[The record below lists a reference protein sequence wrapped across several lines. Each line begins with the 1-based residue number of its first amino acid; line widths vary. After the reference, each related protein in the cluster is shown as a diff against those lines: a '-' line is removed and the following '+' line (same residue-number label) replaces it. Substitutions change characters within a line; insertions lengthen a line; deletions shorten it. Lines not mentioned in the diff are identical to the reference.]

1 MWLSEIINQSLCNKF
16 YTKKYIYE
24 NPMQQPTYSP
34 TQSANAMRSTISPIQ
49 SAHAIQPP
57 PIASHPIQPIPATHP
72 IQPIVHPNN
81 PMIQAANHD
90 SHYDVDSHNNVN
102 AVKDIHIEHADTVT
116 QHLDYV
122 NQNPLAAGS
131 LSTIGDGIMA
141 KNYIKR

>member
-90 SHYDVDSHNNVN
+90 SDIDSHQNLDLVN
-102 AVKDIHIEHADTVT
+102 KIHIEHTDTAT
-116 QHLDYV
+116 QHLNYV
-122 NQNPLAAGS
+122 TQNPLAAGS
-131 LSTIGDGIMA
+131 LSTIGDDIMT
-141 KNYIKR
+141 KKSYIKR

>member
-24 NPMQQPTYSP
+24 FNNPMQQPTYSP

-90 SHYDVDSHNNVN
+90 SDIDSHHNLNLVD
-102 AVKDIHIEHADTVT
+102 KIHIEHADTAT
-116 QHLDYV
+116 QHLNYV
-122 NQNPLAAGS
+122 TQNPLAAGS
-131 LSTIGDGIMA
+131 LSTIGDDIMT
-141 KNYIKR
+141 KKVT